1 MELTCGV
8 FSQHYELVVTRLP
21 FNERAML
28 GSNRLSDTPVGWP
41 HIVDANAETI
51 GQRDADKTP
60 CPRLNSVF
68 VGRHGQCTRVRK
80 FSLVLNLYC

>member
-1 MELTCGV
+1 MGNFVKVCPAPNWVELTCGV

-51 GQRDADKTP
+51 GTE
-60 CPRLNSVF
+60 
-68 VGRHGQCTRVRK
+68 GR
-80 FSLVLNLYC
+80 